1 MHIKNILAGCCM
13 MLSLLSCKKYLQKE
27 PLDKLTP
34 EQAFSSEA
42 NLQLYINGFYGMLP
56 NGNRIYQSELT
67 SDLTVRKEVP
77 PYLLSGFSSQ
87 SALAFHATPWTAL
100 SSTSSPTVISWGDLR
115 NLNYFINNNTNEE
128 IPLVT
133 RNHYTGIARFFR
145 AYLYYH
151 LVKTY
156 GDVPWYGMPLSV
168 DNDELYKP
176 RDSRALVMDSVL
188 ADIDFASNN
197 IRDVKDATASQITK
211 WVALGLKSR
220 ICLFEASYR
229 KYHNHLPATAP
240 NWFQEAAGAADLLIK
255 SGKYSLNKT
264 TNSDLD
270 YRSLF
275 ISENPVSSEVL
286 LAAVYNNSLKRWHG
300 ATNWY
305 NSLTAGDRLALNKR
319 FVNTYL
325 NLDGSRF
332 TDQQDYAT
340 QQFQQEVKNRDKR
353 LKQTIRTPEYK
364 RSDGTQAGPDFIVTT
379 TGYQILKFSLDD
391 RVFDT
396 RVESYNSIPIMR
408 YSEVLLNYA
417 EAKAELGT
425 LTVADW
431 NLTIGSLRT
440 RAGIT
445 NTNMP
450 ATADDYLMT
459 NFYPGVTDA
468 VLLEIRRERATEL
481 VAEGFRL
488 DDLVRWKLGENL
500 VKPYEGLYVPAKG
513 QVLDINDN
521 GVPGAGDVS
530 FVDALPATRVTGVTY
545 VVLNNTSFK
554 LTNGNSG
561 NLVWLANINRVW
573 DEKRYLYPLPPNELI
588 VNTEL
593 EQNPGW

>member
-1 MHIKNILAGCCM
+1 MNIKNIVVVIFSFM
-13 MLSLLSCKKYLQKE
+13 TLLSCKKYLHKD

-67 SDLTVRKEVP
+67 SDITVRKEVP
-77 PYLLSGFSSQ
+77 PYLLSGFSAQ
-87 SALAFHATPWTAL
+87 SPLAFHATAWSGSA
-100 SSTSSPTVISWGDLR
+100 SPTAMSWGDLR
-115 NLNYFINNNTNEE
+115 NLNYFINNNNNEE
-128 IPLVT
+128 IPLAT

-156 GDVPWYGMPLSV
+156 GDVPWYSKSLSV
-168 DNDELYKP
+168 DDQDLYKP
-176 RDSRALVMDSVL
+176 RDSRELVMDSVL
-188 ADIDFASNN
+188 ADLNFATTN
-197 IRDVKDATASQITK
+197 IRDVKDATASQITR
-211 WVALGLKSR
+211 WVALGFKSR
-220 ICLFEASYR
+220 ICLYEASFR
-229 KYHNHLPATAP
+229 KYHNVFASTAP
-240 NWFQEAAGAADLLIK
+240 KWFQEAAGAADLLIK
-255 SGKYSLNKT
+255 SAKYSLNKT
-264 TNSDLD
+264 TNSDMD
-270 YRSLF
+270 YRNLF
-275 ISENPVSSEVL
+275 ISENPVATEVL

-325 NLDGSRF
+325 NLDGTRF
-332 TDQQDYAT
+332 TDQANYTT

-391 RVFDT
+391 KLFDT

-408 YSEVLLNYA
+408 YSEILLNYA

-425 LTVADW
+425 FAAADW
-431 NLTIGSLRT
+431 NLTIGALRA

-445 NTNMP
+445 NTAMP
-450 ATADDYLMT
+450 VTADNYLQI
-459 NFYPGVTDA
+459 NFYPGITDA
-468 VLLEIRRERATEL
+468 VLLEIRRERGTEL
-481 VAEGFRL
+481 VAEGFRF
-488 DDLVRWKLGENL
+488 DDLVRWKLGENFL
-500 VKPYEGLYVPAKG
+500 KPYEGLYVPAKG
-513 QVLDINDN
+513 QILDINDN
-521 GVPGAGDVS
+521 GTLGAGDVT

-545 VVLNNTSFK
+545 VVLDNTSFK
-554 LTNGNSG
+554 LTNGSNG
-561 NLVWLANINRVW
+561 NLVWLANISRVW
-573 DEKRYLYPLPPNELI
+573 DQKRYLYPLPPNELI
-588 VNTEL
+588 VNAEL
-593 EQNPGW
+593 IQNLGW

>member
-1 MHIKNILAGCCM
+1 MYTKNILAGC
-13 MLSLLSCKKYLQKE
+13 LIAVSLLSCKKYLQKD
-27 PLDKLTP
+27 PIDRLTP

-67 SDLTVRKEVP
+67 SDITVRKEVP
-77 PYLLSGFSSQ
+77 PYLLSGFSPQ
-87 SALAFHATPWTAL
+87 SALAFHATPWSGSISTA
-100 SSTSSPTVISWGDLR
+100 SPTVISWGDLR
-115 NLNYFINNNTNEE
+115 NLNYFINNNTNREMPE
-128 IPLVT
+128 AI

-156 GDVPWYGMPLSV
+156 GDVPWYGKTLAV
-168 DNDELYKP
+168 DDKELYKS
-176 RDSRALVMDSVL
+176 RDSRELVMDSVL
-188 ADIDFASNN
+188 ADLDFASTN

-211 WVALGLKSR
+211 WVALAFKSR
-220 ICLFEASYR
+220 VCLFEASFR
-229 KYHNHLPATAP
+229 KYHNVSPSTATK
-240 NWFQEAAGAADLLIK
+240 WYQEAAGAADLLIK
-255 SGKYSLNKT
+255 SSKYSLNKT
-264 TNSDLD
+264 TNSDID
-270 YRSLF
+270 YRNLF
-275 ISENPVSSEVL
+275 ISENPVSTEVL

-325 NLDGSRF
+325 NLDGTRF
-332 TDQQDYAT
+332 TDAANFAT

-364 RSDGTQAGPDFIVTT
+364 RSDNSQAGPDFVVTT

-391 RVFDT
+391 KLFDT

-408 YSEVLLNYA
+408 YAEVLLNYA
-417 EAKAELGT
+417 EAKTELRTFTPADWT
-425 LTVADW
+425 LTVAA
-431 NLTIGSLRT
+431 LRS

-445 NTNMP
+445 NTAMP
-450 ATADDYLMT
+450 TTADNYLVT
-459 NFYPGVTDA
+459 NFYPGITDP

-481 VAEGFRL
+481 VAEGFRF
-488 DDLVRWKLGENL
+488 DDLVRWKLGENFL
-500 VKPYEGLYVPAKG
+500 KPYEGLYVPAKG
-513 QVLDINDN
+513 QILDISDN
-521 GVPGAGDVS
+521 GTAGAGDVS

-545 VVLNNTSFK
+545 VVLDNTSFK
-554 LTNGNSG
+554 LTNGTSG

-573 DEKRYLYPLPPNELI
+573 DEKRYLYPLPPNEII
-588 VNTEL
+588 VNSEL
-593 EQNPGW
+593 EQNSGW

>member
-1 MHIKNILAGCCM
+1 M
-13 MLSLLSCKKYLQKE
+13 LSCKKYLHKD
-27 PLDKLTP
+27 PIDKLTP

-67 SDLTVRKEVP
+67 SDITARKEVP
-77 PYLLSGFSSQ
+77 PYLLSGFSPQ
-87 SALAFHATPWTAL
+87 SALAFHATPWTGS
-100 SSTSSPTVISWGDLR
+100 SSTANPTVISWGDLR
-115 NLNYFINNNTNEE
+115 NLNYFIDNNNNPE
-128 IPLVT
+128 IPESAK
-133 RNHYTGIARFFR
+133 NHYTGIAKFFR

-151 LVKTY
+151 FVKTY
-156 GDVPWYGMPLSV
+156 GDVPWYGKPLSV
-168 DNDELYKP
+168 DNNELYKP

-211 WVALGLKSR
+211 WAALALKSR
-220 ICLFEASYR
+220 ICLFEGSFR
-229 KYHNHLPATAP
+229 KYHNVLPGTASK
-240 NWFQEAAGAADLLIK
+240 WFQEAAGAADLLIK
-255 SGKYSLNKT
+255 STKYSLNKT

-270 YRSLF
+270 YRNLF
-275 ISENPVSSEVL
+275 ISENPVSAEVL

-332 TDQQDYAT
+332 TDKPDYAT

-364 RSDGTQAGPDFIVTT
+364 RSDNTQAGPDFIVTT

-391 RVFDT
+391 KTFDT

-425 LTVADW
+425 LTAADW
-431 NLTIGSLRT
+431 NTTIGALRA

-450 ATADDYLMT
+450 TTVDNYLVT
-459 NFYPGVTDA
+459 NFYPGIADP
-468 VLLEIRRERATEL
+468 VLLEIRRERGTEL
-481 VAEGFRL
+481 VAEGFRF
-488 DDLVRWKLGENL
+488 DDLVRWKLGENFL
-500 VKPYEGLYVPAKG
+500 KPYEGIYVPAKG
-513 QVLDINDN
+513 QILDISDN
-521 GVPGAGDVS
+521 GVLGAGDVS

-561 NLVWLANINRVW
+561 NLVWLANINRTW

-593 EQNPGW
+593 EQNSGW